1 MTNEYRYGKN
11 GKDPLDLQVSALSK
25 DQVLELMQAFS
36 GIRNIKGR
44 MARVRQGMWVL
55 HARV

>member
-36 GIRNIKGR
+36 GIRNIKER